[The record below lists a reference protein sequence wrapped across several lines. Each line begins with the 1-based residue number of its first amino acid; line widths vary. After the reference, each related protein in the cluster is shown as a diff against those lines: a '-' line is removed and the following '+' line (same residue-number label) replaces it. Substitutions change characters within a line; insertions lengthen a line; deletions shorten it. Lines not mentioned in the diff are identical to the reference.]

1 MTRIPLVD
9 LHRQHDALRAEI
21 DAALREVLDRGD
33 FVRGRACEEFEAA
46 FADYTGARH
55 ALGVGNG
62 TDALVLAM
70 EALGVGPGHEVIT
83 AANTFAATA
92 EAILML
98 CATPV
103 FVDAEEG
110 SLCLDPDAFEA
121 AITPATTAVI
131 PIHLHGHPADMD
143 RICAVAAGHDIAVI
157 EDAAQAQGCRIN
169 GRHAGTVGHA
179 GCFSFYPSKNLGAMG
194 DAGMVTTNDDRV
206 AEYVRV
212 ARNHG
217 RSPTGTHDMVGRC
230 SRLDSM
236 QAAVLG
242 AKLPHLEGWNDRR
255 RELAARYDRA
265 LDGCAQIVR
274 PILDPGSVFHHYAIL
289 TQRRDE
295 LGAHLDRAGISTGAH
310 YALSLPQEHAYARFA
325 AIPTP
330 VADRTSAEAISL
342 PIFPE
347 MTDDEVDRVVAAVL
361 DFFYTAVG

>member
-1 MTRIPLVD
+1 MNRIPLVD
-9 LHRQHDALRAEI
+9 LQRQHAALRAEI
-21 DAALREVLDRGD
+21 DDALRGVLDRGD
-33 FVRGRACEEFEAA
+33 FVRGKACEEFEAA
-46 FADYTGARH
+46 FAEYTGARH

-98 CATPV
+98 CARPV

-121 AITPATTAVI
+121 AITPATSAVI
-131 PIHLHGHPADMD
+131 PIHLHGHPAAMD
-143 RICAVAAGHDIAVI
+143 RIGAIAAHHGIAVI
-157 EDAAQAQGCRIN
+157 EDAAQAQGCRI
-169 GRHAGTVGHA
+169 GARHAGTVGHA

-194 DAGMVTTNDDRV
+194 DAGMVTTDDDRV
-206 AEYVRV
+206 AEFVRV

-217 RSPTGTHDMVGRC
+217 RSPTGTHDVVGRC

-242 AKLPHLEGWNDRR
+242 AKLPYLDGWNDRR

-265 LDGCAQIVR
+265 LARCHEIVR
-274 PILDPGSVFHHYAIL
+274 PIQDPGAVFHHYAIL
-289 TQRRDE
+289 TTRRDE
-295 LGAHLDRAGISTGAH
+295 LGTHLDRAGISTGAH
-310 YALSLPQEHAYARFA
+310 YALSLPQEKAYARFA
-325 AIPTP
+325 TFSTP

-347 MTDDEVDRVVAAVL
+347 MTEDELDRVVEAVL
-361 DFFYTAVG
+361 DFFDHPER